1 MLDLKLPGGRL
12 RAERRG
18 PADAPIVLCVHGLSA
33 NLRGFDFLSER
44 LERPDRQIVAL
55 DLRGRGRSEITPPG
69 SYGLDAHVRDI
80 LDAATE
86 LGAERFDFVGWSM
99 GALLGIGVA
108 AAAPDRLGRLAL
120 IDHAGDMDPPA
131 LDAVRQGL
139 LRLDAVVPTPEAY
152 IEAIRAAGAVQP
164 WSEEWDRFYRY
175 ELGPQ
180 EDGFSPTTSRAAC
193 QEDLDDFDPTPSK
206 RWPAITMPALL
217 VRCTVPINGGFI
229 VPEHVLADLRRAV
242 PHLRVVEV
250 DRNHHGVMTHERT
263 AAAIDELL
271 GVSVVGL

>member
-1 MLDLKLPGGRL
+1 MLDLTLPSGRL
-12 RAERRG
+12 CAERRG
-18 PADAPIVLCVHGLSA
+18 PADAPLVLCVHGLSA
-33 NLRGFDFLSER
+33 NLRGFDFLAER
-44 LERPDRQIVAL
+44 LERPDRQIVTL

-69 SYGLDAHVRDI
+69 SYGLDAHMRDL

-86 LGAERFDFVGWSM
+86 LGAERFDLVGWSM

-131 LDAVRQGL
+131 LEAVEQGL
-139 LRLDAVVPTPEAY
+139 ARLDAVVPTPEAY
-152 IEAIRAAGAVQP
+152 VEAIRAAGAVQP

-175 ELGPQ
+175 ELGPH
-180 EDGFSPTTSRAAC
+180 EDGLSPSTNRAAC
-193 QEDLDDFDPTPSK
+193 QEDLDEIKRDLAV

-217 VRCTVPINGGFI
+217 VRCTVPLNGGFI
-229 VPEHVLADLRRAV
+229 VPERVLADLRRAV

-250 DRNHHGVMTHERT
+250 DRNHFGVMTHERT
-263 AAAIDELL
+263 AAAIAQLL
-271 GVSVVGL
+271 S